1 MVARHHGITTRFGGF
16 LDSTLDRLV
25 DMALLVGVAVHFAA
39 SGDAPHVLLAGA
51 ALITSVLVSYAQ
63 ARAELVVPDFR
74 VGLFERAERV
84 VVLALGALFGLAGAR
99 ALDRHAGKR
108 DHGGAALLEGL
119 SGDGADRRQRA
130 RRSAGAWLTM
140 TEKTNPNAAS
150 RWSTGAPA
158 AADADTEA
166 PPAASP
172 PPREEPARD
181 PGEALPPV
189 DFAGFVLSLATS
201 ALYHMGF
208 VGDPERDQP
217 APAPDLPLARQ
228 TIDTLEMLQLKTRG
242 NLDSE
247 EGRLLEGVLYELHLR
262 YVEVSK

>member
-1 MVARHHGITTRFGGF
+1 MTTREEEPGRGF
-16 LDSTLDRLV
+16 T
-25 DMALLVGVAVHFAA
+25 
-39 SGDAPHVLLAGA
+39 
-51 ALITSVLVSYAQ
+51 
-63 ARAELVVPDFR
+63 VV
-74 VGLFERAERV
+74 
-84 VVLALGALFGLAGAR
+84 
-99 ALDRHAGKR
+99 
-108 DHGGAALLEGL
+108 
-119 SGDGADRRQRA
+119 DRR
-130 RRSAGAWLTM
+130 AGSD
-140 TEKTNPNAAS
+140 KT
-150 RWSTGAPA
+150 
-158 AADADTEA
+158 DQEA

-181 PGEALPPV
+181 AGEPLPPV

-208 VGDPERDQP
+208 VGDPEGDHT
-217 APAPDLPLARQ
+217 APEPDLPLARQ